1 MLIKYNQT
9 DINRLLE
16 FFYESIQIDGIENF
30 SDDISNTLDDT
41 TKFLNNLDTLS
52 EGSSSKSYISLSRR
66 EPSNNSSTFSL
77 SISDL

>member
-9 DINRLLE
+9 DIKRLLE

-52 EGSSSKSYISLSRR
+52 EGSSSKSYISPSRR
-66 EPSNNSSTFSL
+66 ESSNNSSTFSL
-77 SISDL
+77 SIPDL

>member
-52 EGSSSKSYISLSRR
+52 EGSSSKSYISASRR

-77 SISDL
+77 SIPDL

>member
-52 EGSSSKSYISLSRR
+52 EGSSSKS
-66 EPSNNSSTFSL
+66 
-77 SISDL
+77 

>member
-30 SDDISNTLDDT
+30 SDDISNTSDDT

-52 EGSSSKSYISLSRR
+52 E
-66 EPSNNSSTFSL
+66 
-77 SISDL
+77 

>member
-30 SDDISNTLDDT
+30 SDDISITLDDT

-52 EGSSSKSYISLSRR
+52 EGSSSKSYISPSRR
-66 EPSNNSSTFSL
+66 
-77 SISDL
+77 

>member
-52 EGSSSKSYISLSRR
+52 EGSSSKSYISPSLR

-77 SISDL
+77 SIPDL

>member
-16 FFYESIQIDGIENF
+16 FFYESIQMDGIENF

-52 EGSSSKSYISLSRR
+52 EGSSSKSYISPSRR

-77 SISDL
+77 SIPDL